1 MRVLFFSFSLFPLV
15 NVIAWVRGQFKI
27 NFVCIFGVF
36 PKLPE
41 SRCDEGNFGKTLK
54 LQVNDNCT
62 MLKAGDRCHPFWVL
76 YLPVSLSKTF
86 KSTLLKKKKK
96 GVLSPLS
103 FYFQVIYCLEEF
115 SGHNNANISQ
125 ISSVPRSRNWFYLIP
140 YLSLLLAA
148 RIYVSWTVRS

>member
-1 MRVLFFSFSLFPLV
+1 MLTTFPFTPKPCSPPPPPFRGPIPWGGEHCLVRSLCKYSGLSKQKDERRRLRVLFFSFSLFPLV

-62 MLKAGDRCHPFWVL
+62 ILKAGDRCHPFWV
-76 YLPVSLSKTF
+76 F
-86 KSTLLKKKKK
+86 ISTCVTIKD
-96 GVLSPLS
+96 V
-103 FYFQVIYCLEEF
+103 
-115 SGHNNANISQ
+115 
-125 ISSVPRSRNWFYLIP
+125 
-140 YLSLLLAA
+140 
-148 RIYVSWTVRS
+148 